1 MRIRQRSNRRRRVQV
16 RRRAELFHHVG
27 FNRAKVFLILTREFA
42 CFIVVFREGGEQA
55 AVVSMMER
63 EWVKNMPRSSLISSR
78 VPTSFP
84 KWKLKKGIKK
94 DEQRLRTQSR
104 QSMNTHKT
112 YTNNSPT
119 VRWLRGRLSSRGIG
133 SCSVAPTLGLPRIS
147 FFSYLSVS
155 DNGRYTQLDM
165 NVSFK
170 TVSAELLLCALL

>member
-1 MRIRQRSNRRRRVQV
+1 MCIRDSSYLDPRVCLFYSSIQRRRR
-16 RRRAELFHHVG
+16 ASSG
-27 FNRAKVFLILTREFA
+27 SKYD
-42 CFIVVFREGGEQA
+42 G
-55 AVVSMMER
+55 ER
-63 EWVKNMPRSSLISSR
+63 EWVKNVPGTFLISSR